1 MSTRAEDRITLA
13 ITAWL
18 IAGVFVDG
26 YAHVNIIDTE
36 TEDFFTL
43 WHAIFYAAFVSLTGW
58 IGWIA
63 YRRRSEAPLI
73 EWFPTGYREAPLGI
87 AIFAVGGVGDGIWH
101 TAFGVEVGIDALL
114 SPMHLVL
121 FSGALILI
129 WSPVRASTARND
141 PTPAL
146 ALGAA
151 AVATALMV
159 FFIEYIF
166 FLSETWIAS
175 VPFTPE
181 NDNDGWEYVSVFL
194 AGAVV
199 QVGVL
204 LGPLLLVAS
213 RWRLPLGSAA
223 IIWGLAAFAERTAF
237 GDGWSGVLSAVV
249 GGLVFDLTNRF
260 APLPARQLSIAAF
273 VGPAAAFATY
283 FAIAAGD
290 LGVEWPI
297 EIWGGA
303 IVMAG
308 FTGLGLVAIQTS
320 GRQERLVPAD

>member
-18 IAGVFVDG
+18 IAGVFIDG

-63 YRRRSEAPLI
+63 YRRRSDAAVL
-73 EWFPTGYREAPLGI
+73 EWFPTGYREAPIGI
-87 AIFAVGGVGDGIWH
+87 AIFAVGGIGDGIWH

-129 WSPVRASTARND
+129 WSPVRAATARRD
-141 PTPAL
+141 PTPTL

-151 AVATALMV
+151 AVVTALMV

-166 FLSETWIAS
+166 FLSETWIAGI
-175 VPFTPE
+175 PFEPE

-204 LGPLLLVAS
+204 LGPLLLVVN
-213 RWRLPLGSAA
+213 RWRLPLGSAT
-223 IIWGLAAFAERTAF
+223 IIWGLAAFGERAAF
-237 GDGWSGVLSAVV
+237 NHGWSGVLSAIV
-249 GGLVFDLTNRF
+249 GGIVFDLTNRF
-260 APLPARQLSIAAF
+260 VPLPGRQLSVAAF
-273 VGPAAAFATY
+273 FGPAAAFATY
-283 FAIAAGD
+283 FVLAEID
-290 LGVEWPI
+290 QGVEWPT

-303 IVMAG
+303 IAMAG
-308 FTGLGLVAIQTS
+308 LTGLGLVAIQTS
-320 GRQERLVPAD
+320 GRQERLVPTD

>member
-18 IAGVFVDG
+18 IAGVFIDG
-26 YAHVNIIDTE
+26 YAHVSIIDTE

-43 WHAIFYAAFVSLTGW
+43 WHAIFYAAFISLTGW

-63 YRRRSEAPLI
+63 YRRRSDAPIL
-73 EWFPTGYREAPLGI
+73 EWFPAGYREAVAGI
-87 AIFAVGGVGDGIWH
+87 AIFAVGGIGDGIWH

-114 SPMHLVL
+114 SPTHLIL

-129 WSPVRASTARND
+129 WSPVRAAAARQD
-141 PTPAL
+141 PTPSL

-151 AVATALMV
+151 AVMTALLV

-175 VPFTPE
+175 VPFEPH
-181 NDNDGWEYVSVFL
+181 DNQNWEYVSVFL

-204 LGPLLLVAS
+204 LGPLLLVVR
-213 RWRLPLGSAA
+213 RWQLPIGSAT

-237 GDGWSGVLSAVV
+237 SHGWSGVHSAVV

-260 APLPARQLSIAAF
+260 APFRGRELSLAAF
-273 VGPAAAFATY
+273 FGPAAAFATY
-283 FAIAAGD
+283 FLLAAGD
-290 LGVEWPI
+290 EGVEWPA

-303 IVMAG
+303 IIMAG

-320 GRQERLVPAD
+320 GRQERLVPTD